1 MPDRIIRDELLESER
16 WLSLKDNAD
25 RLAYISLLLKADALG
40 NFSAEPF
47 RLMRLWRDFG
57 INTDSLVAK
66 TLTELTNHDLIRL
79 YQVGE
84 KQLLHIP
91 RFGQRLRHVRRIFPL
106 SPWTTEQEK
115 QTLADNSPDAR
126 QVQDRLASAEV
137 KGSEG
142 KGREEK
148 RKKSIPALSDEETAE
163 KIPIIGGEFPISKS
177 YAKELEG
184 LYPSVDVPQ
193 TLREIRGWNLA
204 NPTKRKTASGI
215 LRHVNSWLAKEQNH
229 G

>member
-79 YQVGE
+79 YQVCAKE
-84 KQLLHIP
+84 FLHIP
-91 RFGQRLRHVRRIFPL
+91 RFGQRLRHVKRIFPL
-106 SPWTTEQEK
+106 SPWTTDQEK
-115 QTLADNSPDAR
+115 QTLADNSPDER
-126 QVQDRLASAEV
+126 QVQDRLASAEG

-142 KGREEK
+142 KEELD
-148 RKKSIPALSDEETAE
+148 I
-163 KIPIIGGEFPISKS
+163 
-177 YAKELEG
+177 
-184 LYPSVDVPQ
+184 
-193 TLREIRGWNLA
+193 
-204 NPTKRKTASGI
+204 
-215 LRHVNSWLAKEQNH
+215 
-229 G
+229 